1 MARGL
6 TTAQQDRPTS
16 RNVKALRALLPFVL
30 QYKGRLLLVFIMLTI
45 ASLATL
51 AVPLAVRE
59 MLDHGF
65 SGESAA
71 NIDRYFLGVFLLAV
85 VLAVSSAGRFF
96 FVMQLGERIVADVR
110 SAVYAHLLTLSPA
123 FFERT
128 NTGEIL
134 SRLTTD
140 TTLIQ
145 SVVGASASIALR
157 NIFMFVGAAGMLVYT
172 SPRLSAYFLLLAPAV
187 MLPLVVFGRTVRGQS
202 NKAQEKVAHT
212 SSRAEESLSAVRTV
226 QAFSQEDNEV
236 VRYNDTVE
244 QAFHAAGKRIRMQ
257 AILTATIIF
266 LVFSSIT
273 GILWTGSRFVV
284 SGGMSSGELVSF
296 IILAIMAAGALAAL
310 SEVWGD
316 VQRAAGASER
326 LMALLATRSDIEESD
341 DPKMLPASKTR
352 GLAFDGV
359 NFRYPS
365 RENIAVLKN
374 FSLEVMPGEKVA
386 LVGPSGAG
394 KSTVFQLLLRFYD
407 PQQGR
412 ISISDTEI
420 RDLSFL
426 DLRSAI
432 SLVPQ
437 EAVIFAESAFENIRY
452 GRPDA
457 TLDEV
462 MQAAEVAS
470 ADEFISA
477 LPEGYHTN
485 LGQKGVGL
493 SGGQKQRIAIA
504 RAVLKNAPIL
514 LLDEATSALDS
525 ESERLVQAALEKL
538 MENHTTLIIAHRL
551 STILKADRIIVMDK
565 GEIVESGTHK
575 ELLAQNGLYARLA
588 EIQFGRE
595 GEEASNVVSL
605 DKTH

>member
-6 TTAQQDRPTS
+6 TAAQQDRPSS
-16 RNVKALRALLPFVL
+16 RNVKALRALLPFVWR
-30 QYKGRLLLVFIMLTI
+30 YKGRLLVVFVMLTI
-45 ASLATL
+45 ASVATL
-51 AVPLAVRE
+51 AVPLAVRQ

-96 FVMQLGERIVADVR
+96 FVMQLGERIVADIR

-145 SVVGASASIALR
+145 SIVGASASIALR
-157 NIFMFVGAAGMLVYT
+157 NLFMFAGAAAMLVYT

-187 MLPLVVFGRTVRGQS
+187 ILPLVLFGRTVRGQS
-202 NKAQEKVAHT
+202 NKAQDKVAHT

-226 QAFSQEDNEV
+226 QAFTQEDNETA
-236 VRYNDTVE
+236 RYDETVE
-244 QAFHAAGKRIRMQ
+244 QAFQAARKRIGMQ

-284 SGGMSSGELVSF
+284 SGAMSSGELVSF
-296 IILAIMAAGALAAL
+296 IILAIMAASSLGSL

-326 LMALLATRSDIEESD
+326 LMVLLATQSEIGDCE
-341 DPKMLPASKTR
+341 DPVHLPEATTR
-352 GLAFDGV
+352 GLTFERV
-359 NFRYPS
+359 SFRYPTRKNVS
-365 RENIAVLKN
+365 VLKE
-374 FSLEVMPGEKVA
+374 FSLDVAPGEKVA

-407 PQQGR
+407 PQQGSIR
-412 ISISDTEI
+412 ISGTDI
-420 RDLSFL
+420 RDLSL
-426 DLRSAI
+426 KDLRSSL

-437 EAVIFAESAFENIRY
+437 EAVIFGESAFENIRY

-457 TLDEV
+457 SLDEV
-462 MQAAEVAS
+462 VRAAEVAS
-470 ADEFISA
+470 ADGFISE

-485 LGQKGVGL
+485 LGQKGIGL

-504 RAVLKNAPIL
+504 RAVLKNTPIL

-525 ESERLVQAALEKL
+525 ESERLVQEALEKL

-565 GEIVESGTHK
+565 GEIVEVGTHK
-575 ELLAQNGLYARLA
+575 ELLGQNGLYARLA
-588 EIQFGRE
+588 EIQFGRDAD
-595 GEEASNVVSL
+595 EATNVVNL
-605 DKTH
+605 DKIH